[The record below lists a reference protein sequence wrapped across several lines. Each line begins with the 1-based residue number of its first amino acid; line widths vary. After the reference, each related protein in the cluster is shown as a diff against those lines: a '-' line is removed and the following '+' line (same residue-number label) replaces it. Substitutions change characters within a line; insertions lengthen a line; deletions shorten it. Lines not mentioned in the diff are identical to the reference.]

1 MAARLRS
8 PYSQVLPICFKASS
22 HLPLYPKLLLALRI
36 PSPQLPILLITQ
48 PLLLFS
54 PLLSPC
60 PLAISTAQFLNFSLF
75 SCILA
80 LPYPSLPPL
89 FSPTS
94 LALARSS
101 LLSFSLCS
109 GQFQMTVDGFSL
121 LFIIKSFPV
130 MEWPFQLCLD
140 CGPSHTNTGT
150 VKMVGDIPALGF
162 HRMIGSSSW

>member
-1 MAARLRS
+1 MVVSKPVMAARLRS

-80 LPYPSLPPL
+80 LLYPSLSPL

-101 LLSFSLCS
+101 LLF
-109 GQFQMTVDGFSL
+109 FSL
-121 LFIIKSFPV
+121 LWTIPD
-130 MEWPFQLCLD
+130 D
-140 CGPSHTNTGT
+140 CGWLLSLIHNKNLPSHG
-150 VKMVGDIPALGF
+150 VAISAV
-162 HRMIGSSSW
+162 S